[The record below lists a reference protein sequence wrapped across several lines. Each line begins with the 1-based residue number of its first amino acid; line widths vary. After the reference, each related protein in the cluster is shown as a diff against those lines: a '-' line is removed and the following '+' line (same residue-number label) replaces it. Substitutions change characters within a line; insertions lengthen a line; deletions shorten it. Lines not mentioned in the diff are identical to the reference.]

1 LNLEIRQIN
10 EESQEIK
17 PEDLANL
24 DQKKVRDVSPNT
36 RANYE
41 RDIANYYS
49 SFKETSMNTRK
60 ETFTSPIGFQKNR
73 SSSGLPATSERRE
86 MISPNPKYGT
96 QFPIE
101 ASQQPTGYTQFRQYQ
116 GESSN
121 TDKYFEHMK
130 ANQRT
135 PSPNPKPQVGQRK
148 KIPEKSSKKKSKKK
162 SNRKNKSP
170 QRIAQE
176 SSQETRTR
184 KPSPVKP
191 SPTKALSLNEKASNF
206 LEREKGLLGRSLHS
220 PVHSP
225 LTNPQKFTLYIEH
238 HQSQTPCNYL
248 KSNSEN
254 IVQVTSTTT
263 MKLPPVY
270 YKFHNLVESN
280 SPQMIT
286 NMVNNIVYNINL
298 NRDNLIVIYG
308 NKDTGKQKLKNI
320 ILT

>member
-24 DQKKVRDVSPNT
+24 DQKIVKDVSPNT
-36 RANYE
+36 RPNYE

-49 SFKETSMNTRK
+49 SFRETSMNTRK

-73 SSSGLPATSERRE
+73 SSSRLPTTSERRE

-96 QFPIE
+96 QIPSE
-101 ASQQPTGYTQFRQYQ
+101 ASQQPRGHTQFRQYQ

-121 TDKYFEHMK
+121 TDKYFEHMN
-130 ANQRT
+130 ASQRT
-135 PSPNPKPQVGQRK
+135 PSPNPKPQADQRK
-148 KIPEKSSKKKSKKK
+148 KTPEKSSKKKSKKK
-162 SNRKNKSP
+162 SNRKNKIP
-170 QRIAQE
+170 QHIAQKL
-176 SSQETRTR
+176 SQETRTF
-184 KPSPVKP
+184 KPSPKKP
-191 SPTKALSLNEKASNF
+191 SPAKASSLNEKASNF
-206 LEREKGLLGRSLHS
+206 LEREKGLLRRSL
-220 PVHSP
+220 HSP
-225 LTNPQKFTLYIEH
+225 LTNPQKFTLYIEY